1 MQPVNSKTEWLTNS
15 YQDDEN
21 NVDSFQLKMTTMFWP
36 IVLQPKVS
44 MLGEGHL

>member
-1 MQPVNSKTEWLTNS
+1 MQPANSKTEWLTNS

-21 NVDSFQLKMTTMFWP
+21 VDSFQLKITNMFWP